1 MFDWSKIWEENGI
14 IEKSYYANLD
24 KTFNDAMYLFK
35 EISKGDSF
43 LDILIYPFHSDY
55 NNNGFQYNTLKDI
68 MDSYKGNIHENN
80 TLEIYISF
88 DSWEDER
95 KIVNNLKSS
104 ERNAIARNKIENDFG
119 TFHSVYF
126 SKSNFIEL
134 KIDQDGINFLE
145 SPKCPENNIS
155 AVVVNCSFSELK
167 KLYNLTG
174 AKLFKNNV
182 RDGIVNSKSEIKS
195 IFSQY
200 LSVSNEEIES
210 EEDFIQGESKIRD
223 FSTELFWFS
232 HNGITLFIDKNVE
245 DSYSFKYD
253 KIRINTKSCSVINGA
268 QTITNFFLA
277 YSELKNT
284 YEINDEKEK
293 IIRLEEL
300 LSNLFVKLTIIVS
313 DVKYSPFITK
323 GLNTQIPISMED
335 FIAISKEV
343 EEINKV
349 ALGYIYILKTGQFA
363 REGGVSPLQFVKQYL
378 IATSSP
384 GTAKNFNKNDLE
396 KTIKKIHEKLI
407 INQHD
412 SIKLNQEEKEILEKI
427 SYIPY
432 IENWWN
438 KKNREKS
445 IEKDLIDN
453 YGKNYF
459 QSFVLDFYKSN
470 VENKVDLIDI
480 FHRFKKLIENQSDV
494 NFGSFK
500 NDDLYKIIKEENY
513 TKLREKSTV
522 TDFELYTKSLKE
534 HLEKLC
540 SEPKIDYQKEIINF
554 NELKKYDIINL
565 KVITIQNGKI
575 KAPLYLSSQT
585 FKSIY
590 QGLNIEE
597 RLKTNNLIQEND
609 FVAFDQSTLFK
620 ELNQKYNI
628 IVLDFIDDKLER
640 IKLFNDFKFNILEA
654 SENKVEEIY
663 QNTIKAF
670 INGDVTIFLKDKCSS
685 VICTKEVK
693 NADYFVFSTGEK
705 LVERSFCIT
714 DSYLES
720 TFLTLFDNK

>member
-14 IEKSYYANLD
+14 IENSYYANLD
-24 KTFNDAMYLFK
+24 ETVNDGMYLFK

-43 LDILIYPFHSDY
+43 LDILIYPFHY
-55 NNNGFQYNTLKDI
+55 GNNSKEFQYEILKEI
-68 MDSYKGNIHENN
+68 IENSKKSENSN
-80 TLEIYISF
+80 TLEIYVSY
-88 DSWEDER
+88 DSWEHER
-95 KIVNNLKSS
+95 KIVNDLKSKES
-104 ERNAIARNKIENDFG
+104 NAIARNKIENDFG
-119 TFHSVYF
+119 IFNSVYF
-126 SKSNFIEL
+126 SESNFIEL

-145 SPKCPENNIS
+145 SPKCPKNNIS

-245 DSYSFKYD
+245 DSYSFSYD
-253 KIRINTKSCSVINGA
+253 TIRINTKSCSVINGA

-277 YSELKNT
+277 YSELKNI

-313 DVKYSPFITK
+313 DVTYSPFITK

-349 ALGYIYILKTGQFA
+349 ALGYVYILKTGQFA

-378 IATSSP
+378 VATSRP

-396 KTIKKIHEKLI
+396 KTIKKIHEQLI
-407 INQHD
+407 INQND
-412 SIKLNQEEKEILEKI
+412 CIKINQGEKEILEKI

-432 IENWWN
+432 IENWWI

-470 VENKVDLIDI
+470 VENKVDLLDI
-480 FHRFKKLIENQSDV
+480 FHRFKRLIENQSDV

-522 TDFELYTKSLKE
+522 TDFELYTTSLKE
-534 HLEKLC
+534 YLEKLC
-540 SEPKIDYQKEIINF
+540 SESKIDYQMEIINF

-565 KVITIQNGKI
+565 KVITIRNGKI
-575 KAPLYLSSQT
+575 KSPLYLSSQT

-597 RLKTNNLIQEND
+597 RLKTNNLIQEDD
-609 FVAFDQSTLFK
+609 FVSFDQSTLFK

-640 IKLFNDFKFNILEA
+640 IKLFNDFKFDILEKH
-654 SENKVEEIY
+654 EIEVEKIY

-670 INGDVTIFLKDKCSS
+670 INGDVTIFFKDKCSS

-714 DSYLES
+714 DSYIRKN
-720 TFLTLFDNK
+720 FANFI

>member
-14 IEKSYYANLD
+14 IENSYYANLD
-24 KTFNDAMYLFK
+24 ETVNDGMYLFK

-43 LDILIYPFHSDY
+43 LDILIYPFHHG
-55 NNNGFQYNTLKDI
+55 NNSKEFQYEILKEK
-68 MDSYKGNIHENN
+68 MENSKKSENSN
-80 TLEIYISF
+80 TLEIYVSY
-88 DSWEDER
+88 DSWEHER
-95 KIVNNLKSS
+95 KIVNDLKSKES
-104 ERNAIARNKIENDFG
+104 NAIARNKIENDFG
-119 TFHSVYF
+119 IFNSVYF
-126 SKSNFIEL
+126 SESNFIEL

-210 EEDFIQGESKIRD
+210 EEGFIQVESKTRD

-245 DSYSFKYD
+245 DFYSFKYD
-253 KIRINTKSCSVINGA
+253 RIRINTKSCSVINGA

-293 IIRLEEL
+293 ILRLEEL

-313 DVKYSPFITK
+313 DVMYSPFITK

-378 IATSSP
+378 VATSRP

-396 KTIKKIHEKLI
+396 KTIKKIHEQLI
-407 INQHD
+407 INQND
-412 SIKLNQEEKEILEKI
+412 CIKLNQEEKEILEKI

-470 VENKVDLIDI
+470 VENKVDLLDI
-480 FHRFKKLIENQSDV
+480 FHRFKRLIENQSDV

-500 NDDLYKIIKEENY
+500 NDDLYNIIKEENY
-513 TKLREKSTV
+513 TKLREKSIV
-522 TDFELYTKSLKE
+522 TDFELYTTSLKE
-534 HLEKLC
+534 HLEKLY
-540 SEPKIDYQKEIINF
+540 SEPKIDYQMEIRNF

-565 KVITIQNGKI
+565 KVITIRNGKV

-590 QGLNIEE
+590 QELNIEE
-597 RLKTNNLIQEND
+597 RLKTNNLIQEDD
-609 FVAFDQSTLFK
+609 FVSFDQSTLFK

-640 IKLFNDFKFNILEA
+640 IKLFNDFKFDILEKH
-654 SENKVEEIY
+654 EIEVKEIY
-663 QNTIKAF
+663 KNTIKAF
-670 INGDVTIFLKDKCSS
+670 INGDVTIFFKDKCSS

-714 DSYLES
+714 GSYLES
-720 TFLTLFDNK
+720 TSLTKFDK